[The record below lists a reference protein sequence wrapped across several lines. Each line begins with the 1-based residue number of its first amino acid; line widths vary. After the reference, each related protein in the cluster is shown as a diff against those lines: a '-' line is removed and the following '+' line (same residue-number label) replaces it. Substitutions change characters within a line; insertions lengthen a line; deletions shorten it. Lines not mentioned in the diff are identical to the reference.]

1 MDRPRG
7 DESVADILNTLVRH
21 CTVCTAWQPRA
32 QHLVCWHA
40 QAHDENAA
48 MVVIGVDGLRNFV
61 AGKVTGWGSVSDRLV
76 RNARQSIC
84 CIQDKGAIYSK

>member
-1 MDRPRG
+1 
-7 DESVADILNTLVRH
+7 
-21 CTVCTAWQPRA
+21 
-32 QHLVCWHA
+32 
-40 QAHDENAA
+40 